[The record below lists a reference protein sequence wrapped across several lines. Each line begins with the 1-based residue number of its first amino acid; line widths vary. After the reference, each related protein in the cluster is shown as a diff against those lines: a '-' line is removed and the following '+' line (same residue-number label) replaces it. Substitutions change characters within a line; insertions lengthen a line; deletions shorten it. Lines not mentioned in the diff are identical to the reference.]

1 MDQSAK
7 FFDFACRLLARRDYF
22 TEELRQKITAKGAT
36 PEEAAKAIEK
46 LNKFKYLD
54 DDKVLKKFVAEI
66 SAKGKGINYLKQKLY
81 EKGCAALISSKN
93 LTDFYP
99 FEEELEAAEKALSK
113 LHDFEK
119 EKLAAKLVSRGFSTA
134 VAIEAVKKQKNLQA
148 EEQENN

>member
-7 FFDFACRLLARRDYF
+7 FFDFACRLLAGRDYF
-22 TEELRQKITAKGAT
+22 TEELRQKILAKGAT
-36 PEEAAKAIEK
+36 AEEAAETIEK

-93 LTDFYP
+93 LDEFYP
-99 FEEELEAAEKALSK
+99 FEEETKAAEKALSK
-113 LHDFEK
+113 LHDTEK
-119 EKLAAKLVSRGFSTA
+119 EKLVPKLVSRGFSTA
-134 VAIEAVKKQKNLQA
+134 AAIDAVKKHK
-148 EEQENN
+148 